1 MLNWRWRIL
10 YWLTFLPLGT
20 VLFLILF
27 VKGVIHTVFVAPLLW
42 AGRKIFFAKSTE
54 RPIRLLCLA
63 YMNDEN
69 ASARHRVYKYAQFI
83 NPATISFQIIPPTG
97 IAAFKRFFLR
107 GRIQRYYVYFIIVFL
122 RRFAA
127 VWSSS
132 HYDAVFLQR
141 DIISEFFYDPPLFIF
156 ALRLLNK
163 RIIYDV
169 DDAMWIFPP
178 HSIRGGSPTL
188 NVLTRLRFFW
198 NVRLSQNIIVSNE
211 YLAEYVK
218 KINSSVVVIPTPVD
232 TVNYPVR
239 KHKTR
244 KTIIIGWT
252 GGPGNLVY
260 LKLLEKPLARLALH
274 YSIKLRVISSRT
286 IKMNGIDIEFIPW
299 DKTTEAKN
307 IADFDIGIM
316 PVYDN
321 LYTRGKGS
329 FKILEYMAAGLPS
342 VASPVGVNANII
354 HEGKNGFTAKDEKE
368 WEDKL
373 SILIRDASL
382 RNDMGR
388 LAREFV
394 CAHYD
399 YQVWI
404 PSFLRAIEKARG
416 KIIEE

>member
-1 MLNWRWRIL
+1 MLSWRWRIL
-10 YWLTFLPLGT
+10 FWLTFIPLGT

-27 VKGVIHTVFVAPLLW
+27 VKGVIYRVLVAPLQW
-42 AGRKIFFAKSTE
+42 MGRKIFFSKSTE
-54 RPIRLLCLA
+54 RPISLLCLA

-69 ASARHRVYKYAQFI
+69 ASARHRLYKYAQFI
-83 NPATISFQIIPPTG
+83 SPATIFFQIIPPTD
-97 IAAFKRFFLR
+97 ITEFKRFFLR
-107 GRIQRYYVYFIIVFL
+107 GRIQRHYVYFIIVFL

-127 VWSSS
+127 IWSSS
-132 HYDAVFLQR
+132 RYDAVFLQR

-188 NVLTRLRFFW
+188 NFMTRLRFFW
-198 NVRLSQNIIVSNE
+198 NVRLSQNIIVGNE

-232 TVNYPVR
+232 TANCPVR
-239 KHKTR
+239 KHKIR

-260 LKLLEKPLARLALH
+260 LKLLEKPLARLALK
-274 YSIKLRVISSRT
+274 YPIKLRVISSRT
-286 IKMNGIDIEFIPW
+286 IEMNGIDVEFIPW
-299 DKTTEAKN
+299 DKITEAKN
-307 IADFDIGIM
+307 IAAFDIGIM

-321 LYTRGKGS
+321 LYTRGKGG

-342 VASPVGVNANII
+342 VVSPVGVNAHII
-354 HEGKNGFTAKDEKE
+354 KDNENGFIAKDEKE

-373 SILIRDASL
+373 SMLIRDESL
-382 RNDMGR
+382 RNYMGCK
-388 LAREFV
+388 AREFV
-394 CAHYD
+394 CTHYD
-399 YQVWI
+399 YKVWV
-404 PSFLRAIEKARG
+404 PSFLNAIKKVAG
-416 KIIEE
+416 KL